1 MEKYSEA
8 KWTGDLKGGKGTIK
22 LGSGTYEGS
31 YTFASR
37 FENGKGTN
45 PEELIAAAHAGC
57 YSMALSN
64 ELANGGFKPESV
76 ETKADVLLEMLESG
90 PTITRIKLTSKA
102 HVPGIEKDKFMELA
116 NGAKENCPISKVL
129 AATTIEL
136 DITLEN

>member
-8 KWTGDLKGGKGTIK
+8 TWTGDLKGGKGTIK

-102 HVPGIEKDKFMELA
+102 HVPGI
-116 NGAKENCPISKVL
+116 
-129 AATTIEL
+129 
-136 DITLEN
+136 

>member
-1 MEKYSEA
+1 MEKHSEA

-37 FENGKGTN
+37 FEDGKGTN

-64 ELANGGFKPESV
+64 ELASAGFEPESV
-76 ETKADVLLEMLESG
+76 ETKADVLLEMLDSG
-90 PTITRIKLTSKA
+90 PTITRIKSTSKA